1 MYDFKLETIT
11 RQLREE
17 VLQLEKETRDLTI
30 KINRETA
37 HRKKTRKALK
47 QELQFYQ
54 YNYDLLQ
61 QKRRFEL
68 ENVRGELSQLK
79 NLILQVQEQMYSKY
93 RTTGAEPIDTTSVS
107 FTVPMSK
114 SKVFGLKKVMSEDES
129 DLQYQ
134 IESIRKVLNKTS
146 IR

>member
-1 MYDFKLETIT
+1 MYDFKLETIA

-17 VLQLEKETRDLTI
+17 VLQLEASTRDLTV
-30 KINRETA
+30 KINRVTA

-54 YNYDLLQ
+54 YNYNQLQ

-68 ENVRGELSQLK
+68 ENVRAELSQLK
-79 NLILQVQEQMYSKY
+79 NLIVQIQEQMYSKY
-93 RTTGAEPIDTTSVS
+93 RSAGPEPVDIKSVS

-114 SKVFGLKKVMSEDES
+114 SKVFGLKKIVTEDES

-134 IESIRKVLNKTS
+134 IESIRKVLNSK

>member
-1 MYDFKLETIT
+1 MYDFKLETIA

-17 VLQLEKETRDLTI
+17 VIQLEVSTRDLTV
-30 KINRETA
+30 KINRVTA

-54 YNYDLLQ
+54 YNYNQLQ

-68 ENVRGELSQLK
+68 ENVRAELSQLK
-79 NLILQVQEQMYSKY
+79 NLIVQIQEQMYSKY
-93 RTTGAEPIDTTSVS
+93 RLSAGPEPVDIKSVS

-114 SKVFGLKKVMSEDES
+114 SKVFGLKKIVSEDES

-134 IESIRKVLNKTS
+134 IESIRKVLNSK